1 MVISVAHLGPP
12 GTYTEAATIAYV
24 KQLEAQTGQQVLLR
38 PYPSIAKALQALA
51 QGLADLAVVPVE
63 NSVEGSVSMTLD
75 TLWQLDQLQIQ
86 HAIVL
91 PISHALI
98 SCATSLENIRTIYSH
113 PQALAQCQKWLLQFL
128 PEVQLVHTNATT
140 EALQHLEKDK
150 TAGAIASTRAAQ
162 LYNLPI
168 LEIGRAHV

>member
-1 MVISVAHLGPP
+1 LEFVWCQPTIAAYGEIRRKVKVMVISVAHLGAP

-24 KQLEAQTGQQVLLR
+24 KQLEAQAEQQALLR
-38 PYPSIAKALQALA
+38 PYSSIAKTLQALA

-98 SCATSLENIRTIYSH
+98 SCATSLANIRTVYSH

-128 PEVQLVHTNATT
+128 PEV
-140 EALQHLEKDK
+140 
-150 TAGAIASTRAAQ
+150 
-162 LYNLPI
+162 
-168 LEIGRAHV
+168 